1 MSHIPKIEPIK
12 VQEFEV
18 KQSKYNMV
26 GKLPTR
32 AIVCAPSGGGKTVLL
47 SNLIL
52 DVYRG
57 CFSRIYIF
65 SPSIDIDYTWA
76 PVKKYIEH
84 DMKAV
89 ETEDDKFYFSEY
101 DPIALDNIIETQHKI
116 TNYMKKHKY
125 KTLFQILI
133 VIDDF
138 ADDPSFTRQSK
149 LLHQLYVRGRHN
161 SISTITS
168 TQKYNVIAPIV
179 RINATQLYVF
189 RLRNYKDLEAIVEE
203 LSAVADK
210 KTLLDIYHTATSEP
224 FSFLFVDL
232 VAHDRNKMFHIKFE
246 KSISIVNDSS

>member
-1 MSHIPKIEPIK
+1 MSNIPKIEPIK

-18 KQSKYNMV
+18 KQSKYEMA

-32 AIVCAPSGGGKTVLL
+32 AIICAPSGGGKTVLL

-57 CFSRIYIF
+57 CFSRVYIF

-89 ETEDDKFYFSEY
+89 ETDEDKFYFSEY

-138 ADDPSFTRQSK
+138 ADDPSFTRHSK

-179 RINATQLYVF
+179 RVNATQLYVF

-203 LSAVADK
+203 LSAVTDK

-224 FSFLFVDL
+224 FSFLFVNL
-232 VAHDRNKMFHIKFE
+232 MSHDKNKMFHIKFE
-246 KSISIVNDSS
+246 KTITIE

>member
-1 MSHIPKIEPIK
+1 MSNIPKIEPIK
-12 VQEFEV
+12 IQEFNV
-18 KQSKYNMV
+18 KQSKYDMV

-32 AIVCAPSGGGKTVLL
+32 AIICAPSGGGKTVLL

-52 DVYRG
+52 DVYRN
-57 CFSRIYIF
+57 CFSRIYVF
-65 SPSIDIDYTWA
+65 SPSIDIDYTWV
-76 PVKKYIEH
+76 PVKKYIEE
-84 DMKAV
+84 DLKAV

-101 DPIALDNIIETQHKI
+101 DSEALEKIIDTQHKV
-116 TNYMKKHKY
+116 TDFMKKHKY
-125 KTLFQILI
+125 KTLYQILI

-179 RINATQLYVF
+179 RVNATQLYVF

-203 LSAVADK
+203 LSAITDK
-210 KTLLDIYHTATSEP
+210 KLC
-224 FSFLFVDL
+224 
-232 VAHDRNKMFHIKFE
+232 
-246 KSISIVNDSS
+246 

>member
-18 KQSKYNMV
+18 KQSKYDMV

-52 DVYRG
+52 DVYRN

-101 DPIALDNIIETQHKI
+101 DPVALDNIIETQHKI

-210 KTLLDIYHTATSEP
+210 KTLLDIYHAATEQP
-224 FSFLFVDL
+224 FSFLFVNL
-232 VAHDRNKMFHIKFE
+232 VAHNKQDMFHIKFGQKITIE
-246 KSISIVNDSS
+246 

>member
-1 MSHIPKIEPIK
+1 MSNIPKIEPIK

-18 KQSKYNMV
+18 KQSKYEMV

-84 DMKAV
+84 DMKAI
-89 ETEDDKFYFSEY
+89 ETDDDKFYYSEY
-101 DPIALDNIIETQHKI
+101 DPIALENIIETQHKI

-138 ADDPSFTRQSK
+138 ADDPVFTRKST

-189 RLRNYKDLEAIVEE
+189 KLRNYKDLEAIVEE
-203 LSAVADK
+203 LSAITDK
-210 KTLLDIYHTATSEP
+210 KTLLDIYHTATDKP
-224 FSFLFVDL
+224 FSFLYVNL
-232 VAHDRNKMFHIKFE
+232 MSHDKNKMFFIKFE
-246 KSISIVNDSS
+246 KSISLISD

>member
-1 MSHIPKIEPIK
+1 MANIPKIEPIK
-12 VQEFEV
+12 VQEFQV
-18 KQSKYNMV
+18 KQSKYEMV

-52 DVYRG
+52 DIYRN

-65 SPSIDIDYTWA
+65 SPSIDIDYTWT
-76 PVKKYIEH
+76 PVKKYIAH
-84 DMKAV
+84 DMKAL

-101 DPIALDNIIETQHKI
+101 DPVALDNIIETQHKV
-116 TNYMKKHKY
+116 TDYMKKHNY
-125 KTLFQILI
+125 KTLYQILI

-210 KTLLDIYHTATSEP
+210 KTLLDIYHLATSEP
-224 FSFLFVDL
+224 FSFLFVNL
-232 VAHDRNKMFHIKFE
+232 MSHDKNKLFHIKFE
-246 KSISIVNDSS
+246 KTITIE